1 MNKIL
6 VFLLL
11 GFVLSKDLIM
21 IGDSRIMDMAN
32 MLFGI
37 PLGYFYDQLVYKTEI
52 IATESPFPY
61 EDYEIH
67 VTAIKDINFILKAD
81 ELANKFVHQQLS
93 GAKEGTNV
101 LLSLGT
107 DNLDWRDT
115 IFNFCGRLADKYPN
129 LNFYLIPVIGL
140 RDPTINSSII
150 EFNTNIKNHIE
161 VVGFDNLKFK
171 DILKEDN
178 PSVIMVGDQEIDIT
192 LFFSEGN
199 LFFKN
204 GYSKIFSAMVEGL

>member
-6 VFLLL
+6 VFLLF

-32 MLFGI
+32 MLLGI
-37 PLGYFYDQLVYKTEI
+37 PMSSFYAQLVYKTNI
-52 IATESPFPY
+52 IATDSPFPY
-61 EDYEIH
+61 EDYEIQ
-67 VTAIKDINFILKAD
+67 VTAIEDIDYILTAD
-81 ELANKFVHQQLS
+81 EIGNRYVHQHLS
-93 GAKEGTNV
+93 SAKEGTNV

-107 DNLDWRDT
+107 DHLDLRDK

-129 LNFYLIPVIGL
+129 LNFHLISVIGL

-150 EFNTNIKNHIE
+150 EFNKNIKNHIE
-161 VVGFDNLKFK
+161 VVGFENLKFK
-171 DILKEDN
+171 DILKDEN

-204 GYSKIFSAMVEGL
+204 GYVKIFSAMVEGL

>member
-32 MLFGI
+32 MLLGI
-37 PLGYFYDQLVYKTEI
+37 PLGYFYDLVYKTDI

-61 EDYEIH
+61 EDYEIQ
-67 VTAIKDINFILKAD
+67 VTAIEDINFILKAD
-81 ELANKFVHQQLS
+81 EIANKNVHQQLS

-129 LNFYLIPVIGL
+129 LNFYLIPMIWL

-204 GYSKIFSAMVEGL
+204 GYARIFSAMVEGL

>member
-6 VFLLL
+6 VFLLF

-32 MLFGI
+32 MLLGI
-37 PLGYFYDQLVYKTEI
+37 PMSSFYAQLVYKTNI
-52 IATESPFPY
+52 IATDSPFPY
-61 EDYEIH
+61 EDYEIQ
-67 VTAIKDINFILKAD
+67 VTAIEDIDYILTAD
-81 ELANKFVHQQLS
+81 EIGNRYVHQHLS
-93 GAKEGTNV
+93 SAKEGTNV

-107 DNLDWRDT
+107 DHLDLRDK

-129 LNFYLIPVIGL
+129 LNFHLISVIGL

-150 EFNTNIKNHIE
+150 EFNKNIKNHIE
-161 VVGFDNLKFK
+161 VVGFENLKFK
-171 DILKEDN
+171 DILKDEN

-204 GYSKIFSAMVEGL
+204 GYVKIFCAMVEGL